1 MSVAPPFVGQQPQEF
16 ELENNCYEC
25 ATCGGHQK
33 LRLHEDHLEIYETVP
48 CPWWITFCYIPG
60 PFLALALCN
69 LKKTKRVPYHN
80 ITSVESDFC
89 CFQKSFMVWGG
100 SLWRHAPLGF
110 QPAKADADVVA
121 AAVMARVHALR
132 VTQVAA
138 RAPQMITQQPMA
150 MMQQQQ
156 PMQQQQQQKF
166 DPQTGKPIPKFDP
179 QTGNQNW

>member
-1 MSVAPPFVGQQPQEF
+1 MSVAPGVVGQQPQEF
-16 ELENNCYEC
+16 ELQDCYFTPM
-25 ATCGGHQK
+25 TCGGYQK
-33 LRLHEDHLEIYETVP
+33 LRLHEDHMEMEQHQP
-48 CPWWITFCYIPG
+48 CPWFLAFMGPPG
-60 PFLALALCN
+60 PLIACAFANSKC
-69 LKKTKRVPYHN
+69 TTRVPYHN

-121 AAVMARVHALR
+121 AAVMARVHAVR

-179 QTGNQNW
+179 QTGKQNW

>member
-69 LKKTKRVPYHN
+69 LKKTKRVRARARRPGAGAAPLCGGSN
-80 ITSVESDFC
+80 AVVRTSVAILES
-89 CFQKSFMVWGG
+89 
-100 SLWRHAPLGF
+100 
-110 QPAKADADVVA
+110 VVC
-121 AAVMARVHALR
+121 
-132 VTQVAA
+132 
-138 RAPQMITQQPMA
+138 
-150 MMQQQQ
+150 
-156 PMQQQQQQKF
+156 K
-166 DPQTGKPIPKFDP
+166 
-179 QTGNQNW
+179 